1 MSLGWSERMHCRSPW
16 LFLRCSF
23 LLLLAL
29 LCVAPAGAQEYSFS
43 VPQLRMQVQV
53 QEDASVR
60 ITYDITFANNPGA
73 RAIDVVDIGVP
84 HAGYDLANMSASLEG
99 VPLTDIRPSEYVT
112 PGVEVHL
119 GNQAIPPG
127 GERRFHFEFTMP
139 EMVYQDTTREDY
151 ASLQITPT
159 WFGEEFVT
167 GTTYLQ
173 IAVVT
178 LPGIRPDEVLYQETP
193 FDNKVEYAG
202 GTAVLWRWTDAKAT
216 GPRLVGLSFPKRGLS
231 RVVQISRFELL
242 VRRFAESPGARFW
255 AGVASLFLLA
265 LLYFRFTGGTGC
277 VLFVPLFIAFFI
289 LISASPAAHLLS
301 FAPLIVLVLWN
312 EWYLARRRR
321 RYLPPVAQ
329 VEGGGVLRGLS
340 PAEAAVLLEM
350 PLKKVLLL
358 VLFGLLRKGV
368 LREVRSSP
376 WELEVVEAFRTY
388 GAGLPDRKAERLRA
402 ARDTGGVIHPYEHA
416 FLDVLE
422 KNRGKPIQAID
433 FGGAM
438 KKLIESTVGKMEGFD
453 LSDTQ
458 DYYRAR
464 VAHALAEAK
473 AAVQPEERQSAIDRN
488 LEWILLDRN
497 PGPIFTG
504 GGYGYRPVW
513 TRRAGGEARAPQAPP
528 EEAASTPF
536 SPSQQGRAGEGAAST
551 SFGVS
556 RPQAPGEE
564 AASTSFAGWREGKG
578 AGAASTSFADWADQ
592 TAEELSGAIPSGSV
606 RIEGARGGIID
617 LSAADRATAD
627 LFEALSES
635 SGGGGGGGGGGCVCA
650 CACAG
655 CACACACAGGGR

>member
-1 MSLGWSERMHCRSPW
+1 MHCRSPW

-29 LCVAPAGAQEYSFS
+29 LCGTPAGAQDYSFS

-53 QEDASVR
+53 QEDASAQ
-60 ITYDITFANNPGA
+60 IIYDITFANNPGA

-84 HAGYDLANMSASLEG
+84 HADYDLANMSASLEG
-99 VPLTDIRPSEYVT
+99 IPLTDIRRSQFVT

-119 GNQAIPPG
+119 GDQAIPPG
-127 GERRFHFEFTMP
+127 GDGRFHFEFTMP

-167 GTTYLQ
+167 GTTDLQ

-178 LPGIRPDEVLYQETP
+178 LPGIQPDEVLYQETP
-193 FDNKVEYAG
+193 FDSKVEYAG

-231 RVVQISRFELL
+231 RVVQISRFGLL
-242 VRRFAESPGARFW
+242 VRRFAESPNARLL
-255 AGVASLFLLA
+255 ASVLSLFLLT

-277 VLFVPLFIAFFI
+277 VLFVPLFVAFLI
-289 LISASPAAHLLS
+289 MISASPAAHLLS
-301 FAPLIVLVLWN
+301 FVPLVVLVLWN

-368 LREVRSSP
+368 LRELRSSP

-402 ARDTGGVIHPYEHA
+402 ARDSGGVIHPYEHA
-416 FLDVLE
+416 FLDALE
-422 KNRGKPIQAID
+422 R
-433 FGGAM
+433 
-438 KKLIESTVGKMEGFD
+438 
-453 LSDTQ
+453 
-458 DYYRAR
+458 
-464 VAHALAEAK
+464 
-473 AAVQPEERQSAIDRN
+473 
-488 LEWILLDRN
+488 
-497 PGPIFTG
+497 
-504 GGYGYRPVW
+504 
-513 TRRAGGEARAPQAPP
+513 
-528 EEAASTPF
+528 
-536 SPSQQGRAGEGAAST
+536 
-551 SFGVS
+551 
-556 RPQAPGEE
+556 
-564 AASTSFAGWREGKG
+564 
-578 AGAASTSFADWADQ
+578 
-592 TAEELSGAIPSGSV
+592 
-606 RIEGARGGIID
+606 
-617 LSAADRATAD
+617 
-627 LFEALSES
+627 
-635 SGGGGGGGGGGCVCA
+635 
-650 CACAG
+650 
-655 CACACACAGGGR
+655 